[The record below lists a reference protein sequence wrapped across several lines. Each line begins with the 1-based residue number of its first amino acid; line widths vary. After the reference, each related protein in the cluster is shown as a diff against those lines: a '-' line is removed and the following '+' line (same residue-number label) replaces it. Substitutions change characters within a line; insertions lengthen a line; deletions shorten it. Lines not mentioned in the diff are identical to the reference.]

1 MLRTG
6 LKQRFTIGKYCN
18 LFIEVNTVES
28 CQLVCHTGFNAIN
41 EMSALGV
48 KTDFGLYLLFERF
61 VCKETLTPVAYVTEL
76 PVAVVHLVINREHAT
91 EDALIAPVEHITGV
105 GTHLK
110 EAGEIL
116 GIKVYSTVAGAVV
129 INTVFIGLY
138 DIPLWAHEL
147 NIEHTAQH
155 SGVVIAVAGDE
166 CLEPHRLAK
175 IICRV
180 VKMQIY
186 PLLWQG
192 TPYQQCA
199 QGGAVGR
206 YLGILLRYGSRE
218 YGKYDG
224 QQGEYSFLHICFWI
238 SSFLI

>member
-1 MLRTG
+1 M
-6 LKQRFTIGKYCN
+6 
-18 LFIEVNTVES
+18 
-28 CQLVCHTGFNAIN
+28 
-41 EMSALGV
+41 
-48 KTDFGLYLLFERF
+48 
-61 VCKETLTPVAYVTEL
+61 
-76 PVAVVHLVINREHAT
+76 
-91 EDALIAPVEHITGV
+91 
-105 GTHLK
+105 
-110 EAGEIL
+110 
-116 GIKVYSTVAGAVV
+116 AGAVV

-138 DIPLWAHEL
+138 DIPLWAHKL

-155 SGVVIAVAGDE
+155 SGIVIAVAGDE

-175 IICRV
+175 IICRI

-206 YLGILLRYGSRE
+206 CIGILLRYDSRQ

-224 QQGEYSFLHICFWI
+224 QQGEYSFLHICF
-238 SSFLI
+238 